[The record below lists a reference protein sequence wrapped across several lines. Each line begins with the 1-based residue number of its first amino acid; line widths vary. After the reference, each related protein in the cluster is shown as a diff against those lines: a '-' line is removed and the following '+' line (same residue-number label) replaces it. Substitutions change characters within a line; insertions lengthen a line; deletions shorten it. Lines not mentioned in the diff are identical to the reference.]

1 MTVNFEALAAPFPP
15 ERVSWRI
22 GQMAKNSET
31 PKGKAL
37 AYLDARD
44 VMNRLDEVCGPG
56 GWQNRY
62 SHADGRCVCEI
73 GVMVSSPSFMASA
86 NGGGV
91 QQIGEPQWVWKAD
104 GAGDTD
110 IEGAKGGLSDAFK
123 RAAVRWGIGRY
134 LYDIPSPWVAVNQ
147 YKQIEQSEHEK
158 LEALLK
164 THTDTIE
171 WGGPE
176 DRATLRAMANA
187 VRSMVQTPDDVRRY
201 RELNAGSMSLLRVKA
216 REHIN
221 QILDQIEENAENQSA

>member
-15 ERVSWRI
+15 DRVSWRI
-22 GQMAKNSET
+22 GQMAKNSDP

-73 GVMVSSPSFMASA
+73 GVLV
-86 NGGGV
+86 
-91 QQIGEPQWVWKAD
+91 GEVWVWKSD

-147 YKQIEQSEHEK
+147 YKQIEQSEHER

-221 QILDQIEENAENQSA
+221 QILDMIEENAANQSA